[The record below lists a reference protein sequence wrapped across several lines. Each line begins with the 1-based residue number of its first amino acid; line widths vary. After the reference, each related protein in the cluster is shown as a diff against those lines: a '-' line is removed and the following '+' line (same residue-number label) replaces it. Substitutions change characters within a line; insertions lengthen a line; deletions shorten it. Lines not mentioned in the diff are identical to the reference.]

1 MSIELR
7 LAQKKKAIDRELESI
22 LSRGDSLLY
31 QAMRYSVLGGG
42 KRFRP
47 LLLLCSGEEFG
58 VRTEEA
64 LPFACAVELIHNYS
78 LVHDDLPSM
87 DDDDF
92 RRGKSTC
99 HKAFG
104 EDIALLAGDALLTL
118 AFEAI
123 ASAHLEMSPDRKKE
137 RVIAELS
144 KYAGTEG
151 MIGGQLLDITLTP
164 ETISKELFHELIQ
177 KKTGALI
184 TVSVRIGAI
193 LGGANESRMEAITQF
208 GENIG
213 LAFQTKDD
221 LSDAIEDV
229 QREDVYRPNSVSLF
243 GLDEAIERLNTFVSE
258 GLQALE
264 RGAVAS
270 KELRFLAKK
279 LMIVKNKGENE
290 HNS

>member
-7 LAQKKKAIDRELESI
+7 IIQKKETIDRELERI
-22 LSRGDSLLY
+22 LSRDDSLLFE
-31 QAMRYSVLGGG
+31 AMRYAVLGGG

-47 LLLLCSGEEFG
+47 LLLLSTGEEFG
-58 VRTEEA
+58 VRIEDA

-87 DDDDF
+87 DDDDI
-92 RRGKSTC
+92 RRGRPTC

-104 EDIALLAGDALLTL
+104 EDIALLTGDALLTL
-118 AFEAI
+118 AFEVA
-123 ASAHLEMSPDRKKE
+123 ASARFEMSPHTRKDRA
-137 RVIAELS
+137 IAELS
-144 KYAGTEG
+144 RHAGTEG
-151 MIGGQLLDITLTP
+151 MIGGQLLDVTLSP
-164 ETISKELFHELIQ
+164 ESLSEDLFHELIL
-177 KKTGALI
+177 KKTSALI

-193 LGGANESRMEAITQF
+193 LGGANESRMGALTQF

-221 LSDAIEDV
+221 LLDAIEDA
-229 QREDVYRPNSVSLF
+229 QRAEVYRPNSVALF
-243 GLDEAIERLNTFVSE
+243 GLDKALDRLDTFVSK

-270 KELRFLAKK
+270 EELRFLAKK
-279 LMIVKNKGENE
+279 LLDVKNKV
-290 HNS
+290 